1 MKSLLLAIQFL
12 TIIPVRVKG
21 DLSEKDIA
29 GSARFFPVA
38 GAVQGFCIAAAAFLL
53 KDFFGAEITA
63 GFVLL
68 ALLLTNGGFD
78 MDGLMDTFDALA
90 VKSSG
95 DRSKDVEKRLTVMR
109 DSAVGATGAMAM
121 AIVLLLK
128 FLLISRLL
136 NFAPFPSAITL
147 LFLMPVFSKWVT
159 VPAMYHAKSA
169 RKDGL
174 GRIFIEN
181 TNAPAALF
189 STAVFFMIAVIAG
202 HFGFSML
209 GAENYAL
216 FFASSVFVLYLFC
229 LGSVRFFDN
238 RFGGLTGDHCGA
250 ISEISELIF
259 MTLGYAWLRPCI

>member
-1 MKSLLLAIQFL
+1 M
-12 TIIPVRVKG
+12 TIIPISVKG
-21 DLSEKDIA
+21 DLSERDIA
-29 GSARFFPVA
+29 ASAKFFPVA
-38 GAVQGFCIAAAAFLL
+38 GAVQGFCIALVAFVC
-53 KDFFGAEITA
+53 KDFFGVEITS

-68 ALLLTNGGFD
+68 ALLITNGGFD

-95 DRSKDVEKRLTVMR
+95 DRSKDIEKRLSVMK

-128 FLLISRLL
+128 FLLISRIM
-136 NFAPFPSAITL
+136 NFNPFYIPATL

-181 TNAPAALF
+181 MNLETVLI
-189 STAVFFMIAVIAG
+189 STATLLAVAAVTG
-202 HFGFSML
+202 HFGFAQL
-209 GAENYAL
+209 GAKNFAL
-216 FFASSVFVLYLFC
+216 FLVSTMPSFYILILCTVK
-229 LGSVRFFDN
+229 FFDN
-238 RFGGLTGDHCGA
+238 SFGGLTGDHCGA
-250 ISEISELIF
+250 ISEIFELIF
-259 MTLGYAWLRPCI
+259 LMLGYAWLRLCI